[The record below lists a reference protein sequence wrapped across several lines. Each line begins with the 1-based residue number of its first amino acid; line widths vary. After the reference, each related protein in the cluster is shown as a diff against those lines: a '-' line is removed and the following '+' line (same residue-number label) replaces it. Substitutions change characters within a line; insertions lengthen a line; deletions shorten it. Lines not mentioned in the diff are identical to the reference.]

1 MSARSADL
9 CPSSVSRSLIRLSD
23 SETACCSRASFKL
36 HSSRPKNA
44 KRIHEA
50 LRDTPGFIR
59 ADFAFDGEAEIY
71 FTKEALPTVA
81 ELAGARKKRQLT
93 PEQKE
98 ELVKQGAANRFK
110 SKIDGVED
118 RIMALI

>member
-1 MSARSADL
+1 M
-9 CPSSVSRSLIRLSD
+9 
-23 SETACCSRASFKL
+23 K
-36 HSSRPKNA
+36 
-44 KRIHEA
+44 A

-81 ELAGARKKRQLT
+81 ELAGAKKKRQLS

-98 ELVKQGAANRFK
+98 ELVKRGSANRFK
-110 SKIDGVED
+110 SQIDGIED
-118 RIMALI
+118 RKTPPI